1 MNGPLVVRAGLFALV
16 MSLLLNILC
25 MTMNVMSLRPI
36 DLQKENITA
45 LPLRPRPAALTVEDS
60 ERYSLEDVKDWESIV
75 PDGHGFVRLDDTFYA
90 VSMYHQMHCLM
101 SFRHLVLTSANN
113 GTGLLMQLCGMSV
126 SLSII
131 FAPNGAMSSGHHFGV
146 GDFSTH
152 NTDGRKT
159 HAGAPYGVGGVVGK
173 SGNT

>member
-113 GTGLLMQLCGMSV
+113 GTVSSHAIMHGSHCLSYLRQMVLCQADIT
-126 SLSII
+126 LEET
-131 FAPNGAMSSGHHFGV
+131 
-146 GDFSTH
+146 FSTH

-159 HAGAPYGVGGVVGK
+159 HAAYGVGG
-173 SGNT
+173 NT